1 MSPPRTHKTNMR
13 RPKIQHVEIWV
24 FPHFLV
30 AKNPLKMRITGID
43 GCGGH
48 QCIINVNP
56 DN

>member
-1 MSPPRTHKTNMR
+1 MR

-43 GCGGH
+43 GCGG
-48 QCIINVNP
+48 QLIFSSVYNKCES
-56 DN
+56 